1 MLPVVALLQK
11 LTARHYTL
19 TTPLPL
25 LTSCI
30 NVTTNSSI
38 VSKRRSMSSETN
50 PKCIFCKIVAKT
62 APATIL
68 AEVNMLPIVPNSS
81 NVLIS
86 EWKVCCLH
94 WQKPCSQASLL
105 SYSKGKPLSLLW
117 SEQHLRWQLAYGSW
131 AEQRF
136 GVVWMEKV
144 VYSTDVC
151 FRFA

>member
-1 MLPVVALLQK
+1 MLPIVSVFQK

-30 NVTTNSSI
+30 NVTNSSV
-38 VSKRRSMSSETN
+38 VSKRSMSSETN

-68 AEVNMLPIVPNSS
+68 AEVNMSPIVLNSS

-86 EWKVCCLH
+86 E
-94 WQKPCSQASLL
+94 
-105 SYSKGKPLSLLW
+105 
-117 SEQHLRWQLAYGSW
+117 
-131 AEQRF
+131 
-136 GVVWMEKV
+136 
-144 VYSTDVC
+144 
-151 FRFA
+151 

>member
-11 LTARHYTL
+11 LTARHYAL

-30 NVTTNSSI
+30 NVTNSSV

-68 AEVNMLPIVPNSS
+68 AEVNMSPIVLNSS

-86 EWKVCCLH
+86 E
-94 WQKPCSQASLL
+94 
-105 SYSKGKPLSLLW
+105 
-117 SEQHLRWQLAYGSW
+117 
-131 AEQRF
+131 
-136 GVVWMEKV
+136 
-144 VYSTDVC
+144 
-151 FRFA
+151 